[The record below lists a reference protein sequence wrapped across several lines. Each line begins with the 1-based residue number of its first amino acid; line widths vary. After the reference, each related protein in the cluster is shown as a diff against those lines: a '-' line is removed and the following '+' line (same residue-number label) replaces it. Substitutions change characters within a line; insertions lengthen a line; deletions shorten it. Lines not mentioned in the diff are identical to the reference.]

1 MFPDRTRQL
10 YHSPSNS
17 PKVRSPSYPN
27 TCPVSHPYPRIH
39 SRFRED
45 GRARGDLL
53 FPFGLG
59 GEFREPTSGSSY
71 SSNSPESLSDEPIE
85 VPLFLI
91 EMGRSRLFLEAALV
105 GDRCELFLSAS
116 SKSSSSSRSIGGGGG
131 ALSLLAFRRLA
142 GRARGDLLLP
152 LAFSDDLRTGLLGE
166 DSALVA
172 AAEVLKFVCETGL
185 LDRDGDISKSSKGTG
200 E

>member
-1 MFPDRTRQL
+1 M
-10 YHSPSNS
+10 
-17 PKVRSPSYPN
+17 
-27 TCPVSHPYPRIH
+27 
-39 SRFRED
+39 
-45 GRARGDLL
+45 
-53 FPFGLG
+53 
-59 GEFREPTSGSSY
+59 
-71 SSNSPESLSDEPIE
+71 
-85 VPLFLI
+85 
-91 EMGRSRLFLEAALV
+91 

-152 LAFSDDLRTGLLGE
+152 LAFSDDLRTGLFGE